1 MFFYSR
7 MELRK
12 DPITR
17 SWIVTGDDADAGP
30 HSEPFCR
37 YCPESPKQAQVIS
50 SMPSV
55 DGGPWSARAV
65 VHPAP
70 IYHVEGDP
78 TRRGIGLYDT
88 MKSIGAHEVLVEN
101 PRHDRH
107 LWVASDAEVE
117 QFLILCAQRIQ
128 DLKRDRRFKY
138 VSVFK
143 DYGTIAGQEFDHPT
157 SQIVGTTFVPRRVLY
172 ELRAARDHYIS
183 KERCVFCDILAQ
195 ELQQKVRIVE
205 MRGEYVASCPFAPRV
220 PFETWILPHHHEAHF
235 ERGGLARPGALR
247 DCAALLRRTLNRIR
261 SITDSFHLVLHT
273 SPNTLHKSS
282 VLNYWKTID
291 EDYHWHIEILP
302 VIANKAKSYT
312 FKEVYYTPVSPEAA
326 AARLREAPVDFRP
339 SYMP

>member
-17 SWIVTGDDADAGP
+17 SWIVTGDDSDAGP

-78 TRRGIGLYDT
+78 VRRGVGLYDT
-88 MKSIGAHEVLVEN
+88 MKSVGAHEVLVEN

-143 DYGTIAGQEFDHPT
+143 DYGTVAGQEFDHPT

-172 ELRAARDHYIS
+172 ELRSARDHYIS
-183 KERCVFCDILAQ
+183 KERCVFCDIL
-195 ELQQKVRIVE
+195 
-205 MRGEYVASCPFAPRV
+205 
-220 PFETWILPHHHEAHF
+220 
-235 ERGGLARPGALR
+235 
-247 DCAALLRRTLNRIR
+247 
-261 SITDSFHLVLHT
+261 
-273 SPNTLHKSS
+273 
-282 VLNYWKTID
+282 
-291 EDYHWHIEILP
+291 
-302 VIANKAKSYT
+302 
-312 FKEVYYTPVSPEAA
+312 
-326 AARLREAPVDFRP
+326 
-339 SYMP
+339 

>member
-1 MFFYSR
+1 

-17 SWIVTGDDADAGP
+17 SWIVTGDDSDTGA

-70 IYHVEGDP
+70 LYHVEGDP
-78 TRRGIGLYDT
+78 QRRGVGLYDT
-88 MKSIGAHEVLVEN
+88 MKSVGAHEVLVEN

-107 LWVASDAEVE
+107 LWVASDGEIE
-117 QFLILCAQRIQ
+117 QFLLLCAQRIQ

-143 DYGTIAGQEFDHPT
+143 DFGAVAGQDYDHPT
-157 SQIVGTTFVPRRVLY
+157 SQIIATTFVPRRVLY
-172 ELRAARDHYIS
+172 ELRSAREHYAS

-195 ELQQKVRIVE
+195 ELQQKARIVE
-205 MRGEYVASCPFAPRV
+205 VRGEYVAACPFAPRV
-220 PFETWILPHHHEAHF
+220 PFETWIIPQHHDAH
-235 ERGGLARPGALR
+235 
-247 DCAALLRRTLNRIR
+247 C
-261 SITDSFHLVLHT
+261 
-273 SPNTLHKSS
+273 
-282 VLNYWKTID
+282 
-291 EDYHWHIEILP
+291 
-302 VIANKAKSYT
+302 
-312 FKEVYYTPVSPEAA
+312 
-326 AARLREAPVDFRP
+326 
-339 SYMP
+339 